1 MQHTRWW
8 HGAVLAT
15 SAVLAALVYFST
27 PSPLQAGLGFAAI
40 AVFVAGWFLVGWNAY
55 RTQARSVG
63 FMVVLVVVGAAGSL
77 ATPTFATFQTIAYP
91 LMWTRSRST
100 RSALIANIAL
110 AAAVGAG
117 YATSAGGTPE
127 DIVRATV
134 IQSIS
139 LSFSIAMG
147 LWFGQIADRSEE
159 RQRLL
164 DELRA
169 TQDKLAAASR
179 DAGVA
184 SERER
189 LAREIHDTI
198 AQDLTGLV
206 LLTQRARRDLDDG
219 DQTSLDEQLAMVEE
233 NARLA
238 LAETRAL
245 VAATAPVGLATGGI
259 GDALDRLGARFGRET
274 GLAVTVS
281 ATGLPVLERDTEVVL
296 LRCAQEALANVRKH
310 ARASAASVT
319 VTHVDGR
326 VTLTVRDDGGGFDPT
341 SATDGFGLSGMRERL
356 ALVGGELR
364 VDSAPGETTLTVTL
378 AKDDE

>member
-1 MQHTRWW
+1 MEHNKWW
-8 HGAVLAT
+8 HGAVLGT
-15 SAVLAALVYFST
+15 SAVLAALVYFSADT
-27 PSPLQAGLGFAAI
+27 AWQTALGFAAI
-40 AVFVAGWFLVGWNAY
+40 AVFIVAWFLVGRDAD
-55 RTQARSVG
+55 RSQARSIT
-63 FMVVLVVVGAAGSL
+63 FTLVLVVVGAAGSL
-77 ATPTFATFQTIAYP
+77 ATPAFAAFQVIAYP
-91 LMWTRSRST
+91 LIWTRARRT
-100 RSALIANIAL
+100 RDALIGNVAIA
-110 AAAVGAG
+110 AGVGAG
-117 YATSAGGTPE
+117 YIASGSGSVA
-127 DIVRATV
+127 DVLQAVV

-139 LSFSIAMG
+139 LAFSVAFG
-147 LWFGQIADRSEE
+147 LWITQMAVRSEE

-179 DAGVA
+179 NAGVA

-219 DQTSLDEQLAMVEE
+219 DQTSLDEQLAMLEE

-259 GDALDRLGARFGRET
+259 GDALDRLGARFARET
-274 GLAVTVS
+274 GLDVTVS
-281 ATGLPVLERDTEVVL
+281 ATGLLVLDRDTEVVL

-310 ARASAASVT
+310 ASAGAASVT
-319 VTHVDGR
+319 VTHVEGR
-326 VTLTVRDDGGGFDPT
+326 ITLTVRDDGGGFDPT
-341 SATDGFGLSGMRERL
+341 AATDGFGLSGMRERL

-364 VDSAPGETTLTVTL
+364 LDSAPGETILTVTL